1 MAVITNTTVSTDI
14 APAISIDLVNELHN
28 SYRALAEILG
38 ISRMDAVAEGSTI
51 NIYKSSVKGNI
62 PAQVNEGDVVALTET
77 QRVATPITIALKK
90 FRKLTTAEAIQ
101 KSGRENAIYDTDRA
115 LIRAVRAGVK
125 ADFNTF
131 LATGTGTATA
141 GANLQTQLA
150 NNWNALQTYFE
161 DADVEPVHFVS
172 SADVAS
178 YLGTA
183 SISMQN
189 AFGMTYVEDFLGL
202 GTLFIIPSL
211 TAGTVISTAKENLH
225 CAYVPANGAVG
236 QEFELTSDETGLV
249 GITHGRV
256 LERASIETL
265 LLTGA
270 KFYAEE
276 LAGVV
281 KGTISATH

>member
-28 SYRALAEILG
+28 SYRALADILG
-38 ISRMDAVAEGSTI
+38 ISRMDAVPEGNTI
-51 NIYKSSVKGNI
+51 KIYKSSVKGTV
-62 PAQVNEGDVVALTET
+62 PAQVAEGDEIALTET
-77 QRVATPITIALKK
+77 QRVSEDVTMTLKK

-115 LIRAVRAGVK
+115 LIREVRKGVK
-125 ADFNTF
+125 SDFNTF

-141 GANLQTQLA
+141 GSDFQSQLA
-150 NNWNALQTYFE
+150 NNWDALQTYFE

-172 SADVAS
+172 SKDVAE
-178 YLGTA
+178 YLGSA
-183 SISMQN
+183 QISMQT

-202 GTLFIIPSL
+202 GTVFIIPSL
-211 TAGTVISTAKENLH
+211 AKGTVYSTAKENLH

-236 QEFELTSDETGLV
+236 QEFGLTADETGIV
-249 GITHGRV
+249 GVTHERNIA
-256 LERASIETL
+256 RASIETL
-265 LLTGA
+265 VLTGA

-281 KGTISATH
+281 KGVIS

>member
-28 SYRALAEILG
+28 SYRALADILG
-38 ISRMDAVAEGSTI
+38 ISRMDAVPEGNTI
-51 NIYKSSVKGNI
+51 KIYKSSVKGTV
-62 PAQVNEGDVVALTET
+62 PAQVAEGDEIALTET
-77 QRVATPITIALKK
+77 QRVSEDVTMTLKK

-115 LIRAVRAGVK
+115 LIREVRKGVK

-131 LATGTGTATA
+131 LGTGTGTATA
-141 GANLQTQLA
+141 GSDFQSQLA
-150 NNWNALQTYFE
+150 NNWDALQTYFE

-172 SADVAS
+172 SKDVAE
-178 YLGTA
+178 YLGSA
-183 SISMQN
+183 QISMQT

-202 GTLFIIPSL
+202 GTVFIIPSL
-211 TAGTVISTAKENLH
+211 AKGTVYSTAKENLH

-236 QEFELTSDETGLV
+236 QEFGLTADETGIV
-249 GITHGRV
+249 GVTHERNIA
-256 LERASIETL
+256 RASIETL
-265 LLTGA
+265 VLTGA

-281 KGTISATH
+281 KGVIS

>member
-28 SYRALAEILG
+28 SYRALADILG
-38 ISRMDAVAEGSTI
+38 ISRMDAVPEGNTI
-51 NIYKSSVKGNI
+51 KIYKSSVKGTV
-62 PAQVNEGDVVALTET
+62 PAQVAEGDEIALTET
-77 QRVATPITIALKK
+77 QRVSEDVTMTLKK

-115 LIRAVRAGVK
+115 LIREVRKGVK

-131 LATGTGTATA
+131 LGTGTGTATA
-141 GANLQTQLA
+141 GSDFQSQLA
-150 NNWNALQTYFE
+150 NNWDALQTYFE

-172 SADVAS
+172 SKDVAD
-178 YLGTA
+178 YLGSA
-183 SISMQN
+183 QISMQT

-202 GTLFIIPSL
+202 GTVFIIPSL
-211 TAGTVISTAKENLH
+211 AKGTVYSTAKENLH

-236 QEFELTSDETGLV
+236 QEFGLTADETGIV
-249 GITHGRV
+249 GVTHERNIA
-256 LERASIETL
+256 RASIETL
-265 LLTGA
+265 VLTGA

-281 KGTISATH
+281 KGVIA

>member
-1 MAVITNTTVSTDI
+1 MAVITGTTVSTDI

-28 SYRALAEILG
+28 SYKALAEILG
-38 ISRMDAVAEGSTI
+38 ITRMDAVNEGNTI
-51 NIYKSSVKGNI
+51 KVYKSSIKGNI

-77 QRVATPITIALKK
+77 QRTSTDITMALKK
-90 FRKLTTAEAIQ
+90 YRKLTTAEAIQ

-125 ADFNTF
+125 SDFNTF

-141 GANLQTQLA
+141 GATLQAQLA

-172 SADVAS
+172 STDVAG

-183 SISMQN
+183 SITLQTE
-189 AFGMTYVEDFLGL
+189 FGMSYVENFLGL

-225 CAYVPANGAVG
+225 CAYVPANGAIG

-281 KGTISATH
+281 KGIISSN

>member
-28 SYRALAEILG
+28 SYRALADILG
-38 ISRMDAVAEGSTI
+38 ISRMDAVPEGNTI
-51 NIYKSSVKGNI
+51 KIYKSSVKGTV
-62 PAQVNEGDVVALTET
+62 PAQVAEGDEIALTET
-77 QRVATPITIALKK
+77 QRVSEDVTMTLKK

-115 LIRAVRAGVK
+115 LIREVRKGVK

-131 LATGTGTATA
+131 LGTGTGTATA
-141 GANLQTQLA
+141 GSDFQSQLA
-150 NNWNALQTYFE
+150 NNWDALQTYFE

-172 SADVAS
+172 SKDVAE
-178 YLGTA
+178 YLGSA
-183 SISMQN
+183 QISMQT

-202 GTLFIIPSL
+202 GTVFIIPSL
-211 TAGTVISTAKENLH
+211 AKGTVYSTAKENLH

-236 QEFELTSDETGLV
+236 QEFGLTADETGIV
-249 GITHGRV
+249 GVTHERNIA
-256 LERASIETL
+256 RASIETL
-265 LLTGA
+265 VLTGA

-281 KGTISATH
+281 KGVIA

>member
-1 MAVITNTTVSTDI
+1 MAVITGTTVTTDI
-14 APAISIDLVNELHN
+14 APALSIDLVNELHN
-28 SYRALAEILG
+28 SYQKLAEILG
-38 ISRMDAVAEGSTI
+38 ITKLDPVAEGNTI
-51 NIYKSSVKGNI
+51 NVYKSSVKGNI
-62 PAQVNEGDVVALTET
+62 PAQVGEGDVIGLTET
-77 QRVATPITIALKK
+77 QRVATTYTMALKK
-90 FRKLTTAEAIQ
+90 YRKLTTAEAIQ

-115 LIRAVRAGVK
+115 LIRAIRAQVK

-141 GANLQTQLA
+141 GATLQAQLA
-150 NNWNALQTYFE
+150 NNWNALQTYYE
-161 DADVEPVHFVS
+161 DSDAEPVHFVS
-172 SADVAS
+172 SADVAG

-183 SISMQN
+183 SISMQT

-236 QEFELTSDETGLV
+236 QEFGLTSDETGLV

-265 LLTGA
+265 LMTGA

-281 KGTISATH
+281 KGTMSSN